1 MFTDSDEKLIKF
13 NTQNSYITSP
23 LLRKFWFMLLKL
35 VVFLDSSSKYPQK
48 INIFSSFSPKNF
60 FQILLSSDFS
70 ILESENKMPLKN
82 THRNLMIFG
91 NRNRIKTEFIQK
103 ISKFFIEAK
112 KFVLKI
118 KLFRRL
124 ILGAVNHSYQ
134 GTWMKKEKINVCST
148 DAIH

>member
-1 MFTDSDEKLIKF
+1 MFTYSDEKLIKF

-23 LLRKFWFMLLKL
+23 LLRKFWFVLLKL

-60 FQILLSSDFS
+60 FQILSSDFS
-70 ILESENKMPLKN
+70 ILESENKMPLKKF
-82 THRNLMIFG
+82 HRNLMIFG

-103 ISKFFIEAK
+103 NSKIFSEVKI
-112 KFVLKI
+112 FVFKI
-118 KLFRRL
+118 KLFRRS
-124 ILGAVNHSYQ
+124 ILGTVNHSYQ